1 MISWILGVFL
11 ILWCIG
17 KRITQG
23 GRVEGQPLTLPKGT
37 VRAIIT
43 LMIVSFP
50 FTYII
55 NYYLFPPQTIPS
67 IIINAIFILIAFYFE
82 ARKGGEDKLR
92 LIEETKDPEKF
103 KQEKEKHIYP
113 LYLPKYTVR
122 TSLILILIL
131 VIIINI
137 YGPNVTIE
145 AFTNTLLDILI
156 IIMLYFIGILFRTI
170 VLTRQ
175 KKKLKNQINLITN
188 YQELSKYQILE
199 KIEEQKPSRWINI
212 GKSLLS
218 ILTFIAVVI
227 ALFSFT
233 FGWEYIIFSL
243 PFYSLSIQDVL
254 LLVINVYYGFRE

>member
-23 GRVEGQPLTLPKGT
+23 GKVEGQPLTLPKGT

-55 NYYLFPPQTIPS
+55 NDYLFGDQTIPS
-67 IIINAIFILIAFYFE
+67 IITNAIFILIAFYFE
-82 ARKGGEDKLR
+82 ARKGGEDKLK
-92 LIEETKDPEKF
+92 LVEEIQDPEKF
-103 KQEKEKHIYP
+103 RQEKEKQIYP

-122 TSLILILIL
+122 ISLVLILIL

-145 AFTNTLLDILI
+145 SVTNTLLDILI
-156 IIMLYFIGILFRTI
+156 IIVLYFIGILFRTI
-170 VLTRQ
+170 GLTRQ
-175 KKKLKNQINLITN
+175 KKRLKKRINQITN

-199 KIEEQKPSRWINI
+199 KLEEKKPSHWLNI

-233 FGWEYIIFSL
+233 FGWEYIILSL
-243 PFYSLSIQDVL
+243 PFYTLSIQDVL